1 MPPGPRSLSGLPV
14 EDGSGGIPEHIG
26 YAAPPAGYSGLRG
39 KALRAAADKHLYPT
53 RTQVMQA
60 IPKHCFQKDTARS
73 MMYAAISTALTF
85 GWAALGA
92 AFLPMTWAWAPVWAV
107 HAFIS
112 GTFATGMW
120 VAAHECGH
128 GAFSDNK
135 RLQDVVGYALHT
147 VLCVPYFSWQRSHH
161 VHHLYTNHMEKG
173 ETHVPYV
180 ADSHHGK
187 GNYAMKNI
195 LGEDA
200 FVLVNQV
207 FHLVFGWPAYLL
219 SGATGGSEYGLTN
232 HFVPVKPFSDG
243 LFPTETHKK
252 KVWISAAG
260 VLAVIGALTFASTK
274 VGFLPIFLLYVL
286 PYMAC
291 NFWLVLYTWLQHT
304 DVDVPHFNGDEWDW
318 VKGTF
323 MTIDRPYGPVLDFLH
338 HRIGST
344 HVAHHVAHTIPHYHA
359 KEATEALATAFPHIY
374 LYDPTPL
381 HKALWRVSR
390 DCVAVHQHDD
400 QYVFHPTDKTF

>member
-1 MPPGPRSLSGLPV
+1 MG
-14 EDGSGGIPEHIG
+14 
-26 YAAPPAGYSGLRG
+26 
-39 KALRAAADKHLYPT
+39 
-53 RTQVMQA
+53 
-60 IPKHCFQKDTARS
+60 
-73 MMYAAISTALTF
+73 
-85 GWAALGA
+85 
-92 AFLPMTWAWAPVWAV
+92 
-107 HAFIS
+107 
-112 GTFATGMW
+112 
-120 VAAHECGH
+120 HECGH

-219 SGATGGSEYGLTN
+219 SGTWGGSEYGLTN

-260 VLAVIGALTFASTK
+260 VLAVIGALTFASTRSASCRSSCSTCCPTWPATSGSCWTSCTTASARRTWRTMWRTPSRTTTPRK
-274 VGFLPIFLLYVL
+274 RPKPSRRPSPTSASMTPPPSTRPCGASRGTASPCTSTTTSMSSTPRTRPSRRRKRRPRRGRRVGPRV
-286 PYMAC
+286 
-291 NFWLVLYTWLQHT
+291 
-304 DVDVPHFNGDEWDW
+304 VPAAPQFAPFF
-318 VKGTF
+318 KF
-323 MTIDRPYGPVLDFLH
+323 SL
-338 HRIGST
+338 
-344 HVAHHVAHTIPHYHA
+344 
-359 KEATEALATAFPHIY
+359 
-374 LYDPTPL
+374 
-381 HKALWRVSR
+381 
-390 DCVAVHQHDD
+390 
-400 QYVFHPTDKTF
+400 

>member
-1 MPPGPRSLSGLPV
+1 MG
-14 EDGSGGIPEHIG
+14 
-26 YAAPPAGYSGLRG
+26 
-39 KALRAAADKHLYPT
+39 
-53 RTQVMQA
+53 
-60 IPKHCFQKDTARS
+60 
-73 MMYAAISTALTF
+73 
-85 GWAALGA
+85 
-92 AFLPMTWAWAPVWAV
+92 
-107 HAFIS
+107 
-112 GTFATGMW
+112 
-120 VAAHECGH
+120 
-128 GAFSDNK
+128 
-135 RLQDVVGYALHT
+135 
-147 VLCVPYFSWQRSHH
+147 
-161 VHHLYTNHMEKG
+161 
-173 ETHVPYV
+173 
-180 ADSHHGK
+180 SHHGK

-323 MTIDRPYGPVLDFLH
+323 MTTPPSTRPCGASRGTASPCTSTTTSMSSTPRTRPSRRRKRRPRRGRRVGPRV
-338 HRIGST
+338 
-344 HVAHHVAHTIPHYHA
+344 VPAA
-359 KEATEALATAFPHIY
+359 
-374 LYDPTPL
+374 PL
-381 HKALWRVSR
+381 FAPFFKFSL
-390 DCVAVHQHDD
+390 
-400 QYVFHPTDKTF
+400 

>member
-1 MPPGPRSLSGLPV
+1 MGDARAVRCGLPPR
-14 EDGSGGIPEHIG
+14 EGELRDEEHPGGGRLRSCEPG
-26 YAAPPAGYSGLRG
+26 LPPRV
-39 KALRAAADKHLYPT
+39 R
-53 RTQVMQA
+53 V
-60 IPKHCFQKDTARS
+60 AR
-73 MMYAAISTALTF
+73 LPP
-85 GWAALGA
+85 LGR
-92 AFLPMTWAWAPVWAV
+92 
-107 HAFIS
+107 
-112 GTFATGMW
+112 
-120 VAAHECGH
+120 H
-128 GAFSDNK
+128 G
-135 RLQDVVGYALHT
+135 G
-147 VLCVPYFSWQRSHH
+147 QR
-161 VHHLYTNHMEKG
+161 VR
-173 ETHVPYV
+173 P
-180 ADSHHGK
+180 D
-187 GNYAMKNI
+187 
-195 LGEDA
+195 D
-200 FVLVNQV
+200 
-207 FHLVFGWPAYLL
+207 
-219 SGATGGSEYGLTN
+219 

-359 KEATEALATAFPHIY
+359 KEATEAL
-374 LYDPTPL
+374 
-381 HKALWRVSR
+381 
-390 DCVAVHQHDD
+390 
-400 QYVFHPTDKTF
+400 